1 MPISIDQ
8 LPHDSNGGLDGSW
21 LFQLRQNLNGGHGGA
36 EFRDGRTVT
45 PVDARTFKKFV
56 ATMGPD
62 IVGAYRAS
70 DDYALGDVSTL
81 RPESYDELA
90 SKSLEE
96 QDSNKLKAE
105 VNPNAL
111 KTSDDEDPVL
121 QHARTGAKFETPEKQ
136 ARRKA
141 FEEAAG
147 RTVKEESVGSTTS
160 VTAEGSTPDGG
171 KVVEGGEPALT
182 GDGTASGTAGT
193 ASTVSAD
200 EKRNALVGDPH
211 ATSTAT
217 SADTTSDTLTGKK
230 KRW

>member
-1 MPISIDQ
+1 MGISIDN
-8 LPHDSNGGLDGSW
+8 LPYDANGAVEGQW

-36 EFRDGRTVT
+36 QFQDGRTVT
-45 PVDARTFKKFV
+45 PVSARTFKKFV

-81 RPESYDELA
+81 RPENYDELA

-96 QDSNKLKAE
+96 QGSNKLE
-105 VNPNAL
+105 PIVDPNSL
-111 KTSDDEDPVL
+111 KTSPDEDPVL
-121 QHARTGAKFETPEKQ
+121 SHARAGAKFETPEKQ
-136 ARRKA
+136 ARRKV

-147 RTVKEESVGSTTS
+147 RSVKEESVGSTTS
-160 VTAEGSTPDGG
+160 VTAEGKTPDGG

-182 GDGTASGTAGT
+182 GDGSTTTA
-193 ASTVSAD
+193 AD
-200 EKRNALVGDPH
+200 EKRNALVTDPN